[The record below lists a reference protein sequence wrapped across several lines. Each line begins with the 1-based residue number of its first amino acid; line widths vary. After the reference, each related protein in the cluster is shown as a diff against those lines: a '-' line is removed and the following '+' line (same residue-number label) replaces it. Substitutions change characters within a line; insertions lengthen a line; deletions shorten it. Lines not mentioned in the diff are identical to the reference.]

1 MAVSATTERDDLA
14 GFSSTGPEVEIAAPG
29 DDVYSTLSGTSMASP
44 HVAGG
49 AAQPVA
55 DGCAPGEAR
64 NRLTDTAVD
73 VGLSSNEA
81 GAGRMDVAT
90 ALGL

>member
-1 MAVSATTERDDLA
+1 MSA
-14 GFSSTGPEVEIAAPG
+14 PE
-29 DDVYSTLSGTSMASP
+29 
-44 HVAGG
+44 
-49 AAQPVA
+49 
-55 DGCAPGEAR
+55 
-64 NRLTDTAVD
+64 LTDTAVD

>member
-1 MAVSATTERDDLA
+1 
-14 GFSSTGPEVEIAAPG
+14 
-29 DDVYSTLSGTSMASP
+29 MASP

-55 DGCAPGEAR
+55 DGYAPGEAR
-64 NRLTDTAVD
+64 PRLTDTAVD